1 MVTVV
6 FVTEVTN
13 GDEDERCGGTALGA
27 ARLLAG
33 AD

>member
-13 GDEDERCGGTALGA
+13 GDEDEGRGGTALGA
-27 ARLLAG
+27 AQLLAG